1 MTSDDPRAERE
12 GRGGEHHLVA
22 LFGASNLA
30 LGFPRVVSALVARF
44 RGAALSIYAARG
56 CGRSYGLYGG
66 VLGYKTP
73 GLSACGLFAAL
84 EQAAGRL
91 ERPRVHALLTDLG
104 NDILY
109 RAESERI
116 GEWLGAMTARLGRLR
131 ARVGV
136 TSLPLE
142 SLRRLPSWKFRL
154 LRPLFYPFRPM
165 PLGTVLARAAA
176 LQEIVEALA
185 RERGFTVLEARA
197 SWYGF
202 DHFHLR
208 RGTRAAAFSGWLDAV
223 IGASGPPPDPSSAS
237 EPLRLS
243 PLALRYRRPAEDRL
257 CGWHRRRS
265 EEGVEVAAG
274 VRLYCY

>member
-1 MTSDDPRAERE
+1 
-12 GRGGEHHLVA
+12 
-22 LFGASNLA
+22 
-30 LGFPRVVSALVARF
+30 
-44 RGAALSIYAARG
+44 
-56 CGRSYGLYGG
+56 
-66 VLGYKTP
+66 
-73 GLSACGLFAAL
+73 
-84 EQAAGRL
+84 
-91 ERPRVHALLTDLG
+91 
-104 NDILY
+104 
-109 RAESERI
+109 
-116 GEWLGAMTARLGRLR
+116 
-131 ARVGV
+131 
-136 TSLPLE
+136 
-142 SLRRLPSWKFRL
+142 
-154 LRPLFYPFRPM
+154 M